1 MAAKID
7 PIDAASTRG
16 ASTAAASNRGVSTL
30 HEPRLRSLLWGL
42 CTLVLAF
49 WAQHQLY
56 QDHRIEAALLYAVA
70 LLCFAIPFRRQLRLP
85 LVVADQLGGR
95 GGWSLLWRCVPGLLA
110 IGLCILALR
119 TFQQDVEHPT
129 LAAWWMHI
137 ASVVLILLFAQL
149 LDWQARHAAATA
161 AMTDDEP
168 GPSRWWQVG
177 AWLVILLTALFFRL
191 WRFETLPFGTWYDEA
206 ENGLQALRI
215 LRTEDYWPIF
225 VGSIHAPAH
234 YLYLIALFFHFF
246 DISVQSIRLVSVV
259 MGLATVV
266 AAYIAGRELFGRTL
280 GLAVAFV
287 VAVARWNVNFSRIGM
302 YNASTPL
309 FELLT
314 VGFLLRAT
322 RRGRYLD
329 FALAGLWLGLGLCF
343 YAAFQLFVGAMILF
357 LLWTSLVQRGF
368 LRRTWAGLLL
378 MIVTAVIVIAP
389 VALYANVK
397 PEVYFART
405 KGTSI
410 FADKTPLAAT
420 PVWLENFCSTPLPAQ
435 VSFVSERLP
444 VDWPTYC
451 LRAPLLLE
459 NARKH
464 LLMFNYWGDPN
475 GRHNLPGEPMV
486 DNLTAALLALGV
498 GLCLM
503 RFWRPRAMLLLLWL
517 GVMLLGGILSL
528 GFEAPQSLRAIG
540 TQPAVY
546 LLAFVP
552 LYALWQAWLRS
563 GGRPYPQLFVV
574 PLCGLLLWIGYDNF
588 TTYFYRQADDFAV
601 WNAFSTPETIAANL
615 LDDLDNGD
623 NQVEAYVISYFHG
636 HPTLNFQ
643 ARDVPPYRWLD
654 TTDHLPL
661 DWPADKDI
669 VLITNADSRSIFEE
683 AKRYYPNAI
692 FEEIQPPA
700 GGPTV
705 IYTAYLSRDDLRG
718 VQGLNA
724 TYYAGNDWAG
734 APLLTQKD
742 LTLQFDWAT
751 QPPVA
756 LPFSVEWVGGLD
768 VHTFGVHQFFLQT
781 PAYAEVYIGEERVMA
796 GTGEQTAGLVL
807 AEGKHTLR
815 VRAVGGSG
823 PFGLSWR
830 TPTAGP
836 EIIPASALY
845 VAPVT
850 SNGLLG
856 KYYPNNDWQ
865 GPTALERIDPLLNLY
880 FHITPLP
887 RPYTVEWVGKIA
899 IPQSGNYRFGLES
912 IDEATL
918 TIDGQEITASLLP
931 NEYSEGAIQLESGLH
946 DVRIRYADRT
956 DHTHINFYWVPPFG
970 GQQPVPSEVLFPPQ
984 ANYERVTL
992 PDVSQLIFSP
1002 DAPAPPTVSG
1012 LPLGGV
1018 VRPVAAG
1025 LNQPKGIAVGP
1036 DNRIYVADT
1045 GNQRVLVLTPDG
1057 TVVGE
1062 LRGPDGFV
1070 EPFDIA
1076 LDPQGQI
1083 YVLDPTAER
1092 ISIFA
1097 PDDSYLGDLPAD
1109 PALVARSRGLHV
1121 DRDGR
1126 IWIANTPGGKVVAL
1140 DREGTRLL
1148 EVPVWPGED
1157 SQPVD
1162 VVVGIDGSIFVT
1174 DAGLNKLVQFD
1185 ASGRRLRAW
1194 DIPVANSL
1202 DSSHLAVDAAGY
1214 LYLSKPEAF
1223 LVTQLLPSG
1232 ELVGDWSAMS
1242 PGAPPVKP
1250 IGIAVD
1256 SSGRVWYVDTL
1267 SGTIYVIEP
1276 DVG

>member
-1 MAAKID
+1 MAAKLE
-7 PIDAASTRG
+7 PADASLGNLTTPSTRR
-16 ASTAAASNRGVSTL
+16 TATPRYEPLFRG
-30 HEPRLRSLLWGL
+30 LLWGVA
-42 CTLVLAF
+42 TLALAYL
-49 WAQHQLY
+49 AQQQLY
-56 QDHRIEAALLYAVA
+56 ADQRLAAGVLYTIAI
-70 LLCFAIPFRRQLRLP
+70 LCFVIPFRNQFRLP
-85 LVVADQLGGR
+85 LAVAERVGGI
-95 GGWSLLWRCVPGLLA
+95 GGWSLLWRFVPGLLA
-110 IGLCILALR
+110 LGLTWLALR
-119 TFQQDVEHPT
+119 TFQQDIERPA
-129 LAAWWMHI
+129 LSAWWLHI
-137 ASVVLILLFAQL
+137 ASVILILLFAQL
-149 LDWQARHAAATA
+149 LDWRAQKPIAPDKST
-161 AMTDDEP
+161 
-168 GPSRWWQVG
+168 GSVWWQVG
-177 AWLVILLTALFFRL
+177 AWIVILAVALFFRL
-191 WRFETLPFGTWYDEA
+191 WRFDELPFGIWYDEA

-215 LRTEDYWPIF
+215 LEAENFWPIF

-234 YLYLIALFFHFF
+234 YLYLIALFFHYF
-246 DISVQSIRLVSVV
+246 DVSVQSIRLVSVV
-259 MGLATVV
+259 MGLATVA
-266 AAYIAGRELFGRTL
+266 AAYLVGRELFGRTL

-329 FALAGLWLGLGLCF
+329 FAWAGLFLGLGLCF
-343 YAAFQLFVGAMILF
+343 YAAFQLFVVAILLF

-378 MIVTAVIVIAP
+378 MFVTAAIVIAP
-389 VALYANVK
+389 VVLYANAK
-397 PEVYFART
+397 PDVYFART

-410 FADKTPLAAT
+410 FADKTPLG
-420 PVWLENFCSTPLPAQ
+420 PVAPWLETVCSTTLPEQ
-435 VSFVSERLP
+435 VAFIRDRLP
-444 VDWPTYC
+444 EDWPTRC
-451 LRAPLLLE
+451 LRTPLLIE

-475 GRHNLPGEPMV
+475 GRHNLPGEPML
-486 DNLTAALLALGV
+486 DNLTAALFVLGV
-498 GLCLM
+498 GLCLV

-552 LYALWQAWLRS
+552 LYALWQAWQRS
-563 GGRPYPQLFVV
+563 GGRPYPQIFLV
-574 PLCGLLLWIGYDNF
+574 PLCALLLWIGYDNF
-588 TTYFYRQADDFAV
+588 NTYFYRQADDFAV
-601 WNAFSTPETIAANL
+601 WNSFSTPETITAKL
-615 LDDLDNGD
+615 LQGLDD
-623 NQVEAYVISYFHG
+623 QTEAYVISYFHG
-636 HPTLNFQ
+636 HPTLNFLG
-643 ARDVPPYRWLD
+643 RDSRPYRRLE

-661 DWPADKDI
+661 DWPTDKNI
-669 VLITNADSRSIFEE
+669 LLITNADSRSIFEE
-683 AKRYYPNAI
+683 AKRYYPTAT

-705 IYTAYLSRDDLRG
+705 IYTALLTREDLLG
-718 VQGLNA
+718 VQGLQA
-724 TYYAGNDWAG
+724 TYYAGTEWSG

-742 LTLQFDWAT
+742 LTLQADWAT

-756 LPFSVEWVGGLD
+756 LPFSAEWVGGLD
-768 VHTFGVHQFFLQT
+768 VHTFGAHQFFLQA
-781 PAYAEVYIGEERVMA
+781 PAYAEVYIGEERVLA
-796 GTGEQTAGLVL
+796 GTGEQTASLIL
-807 AEGKHTLR
+807 AEGKHSLR

-823 PFGLSWR
+823 PFSLAWR
-830 TPTAGP
+830 TPTAEP
-836 EIIPASALY
+836 AVIPASALY
-845 VAPVT
+845 VPPVT

-856 KYYPNNDWQ
+856 KYYPNGDWQ
-865 GPTALERIDPLLNLY
+865 GTAALERIDPLLNLY

-887 RPYTVEWVGKIA
+887 RPYTVEWSGKIA
-899 IPQSGNYRFGLES
+899 IPQSGTYRFGLES

-918 TIDGQEITASLLP
+918 TIDGQEIVTSNIP
-931 NEYSEGAIQLESGLH
+931 NQYVEGAIELASGLH

-956 DHTHINFYWVPPFG
+956 DHTHVNFYWVPPFA

-992 PDVSQLIFSP
+992 PDVSQLVFTP
-1002 DAPAPPTVSG
+1002 DAPAPTLISG
-1012 LPLGGV
+1012 LPLGGI

-1036 DNRIYVADT
+1036 DNRLYVADT

-1062 LRGPDGFV
+1062 LLGSEPFV

-1076 LDPQGQI
+1076 VDGQGQV
-1083 YVLDPTAER
+1083 YVLDPAAER
-1092 ISIFA
+1092 IRLFA

-1109 PALVARSRGLHV
+1109 PAIVARSRGLHV
-1121 DRDGR
+1121 DNQGR
-1126 IWIANTPGGKVVAL
+1126 IWIANTPGGRVVAL
-1140 DREGTRLL
+1140 DQDGKILM

-1162 VVVGIDGSIFVT
+1162 VAVGSDGSIFVT
-1174 DAGLNKLVQFD
+1174 DAGLNKLVRFD
-1185 ASGRRLRAW
+1185 ATGRRLLAW
-1194 DIPVANSL
+1194 DIPVANSI

-1232 ELVGDWSAMS
+1232 ELVGDWSAMA
-1242 PGAPPVKP
+1242 PGAAPVKP

-1256 SSGRVWYVDTL
+1256 SSGRVWYVDTI
-1267 SGTIYVIEP
+1267 SGTVYVIEP